1 MKEIFRKI
9 YDAGVMHE
17 STLHKDFE
25 FEKAYKEV
33 EFEVE
38 RPKENVLLKT
48 QKWEHT
54 CHAGCC
60 YTTGT
65 SIFINNKKV
74 TAGFSDEIDTILEDV
89 LKYLGFEVHID
100 FNHNVEEAE

>member
-38 RPKENVLLKT
+38 RPKENVLLKIEE
-48 QKWEHT
+48 WEHT
-54 CHAGCC
+54 CHDGCC
-60 YTTGT
+60 YTYGT
-65 SIFINNKKV
+65 KIFINNKQV
-74 TAGFSDEIDTILEDV
+74 TSGYANEIGTILEEVLQYLDYDV
-89 LKYLGFEVHID
+89 QRD
-100 FNHNVEEAE
+100 FNRNVE